1 MVYTSSRHFDIPSV
15 DLLTLLFDSPLGW
28 SEEST
33 VLAAEAADPRNTITK
48 SQARNY
54 VKRIGY
60 GLRTRYGIGKNG
72 PGKDVV
78 VVISSGQVLL
88 PSLFH
93 GVIGAGG
100 VYSAASASFIAL
112 ELARQIKQGSAKLV
126 ICSLD
131 AEEVAKQAAKECGV
145 PNNRVLVLESYAGSR
160 VLRNLDTGENIM
172 DEKRELDW
180 TRITNQEE
188 LENSL
193 ICLLYSSGTTGVPKG
208 AWILLILS
216 RNKQY

>member
-1 MVYTSSRHFDIPSV
+1 MVYSSSRHYDIPSA
-15 DLLTLLFDSPLGW
+15 DLLTILFDSPLGW

-33 VLAAEAADPRNTITK
+33 VLAAEAAEPSNTITK

-54 VKRIGY
+54 VKRIAY
-60 GLRTRYGIGKNG
+60 GLRHRYDIGKHG

-93 GVIGAGG
+93 GVICAGG
-100 VYSAASASFIAL
+100 VYSAASASFTTP
-112 ELARQIKQGSAKLV
+112 ELARQINQGSSKLI
-126 ICSLD
+126 ICSPD
-131 AEEVAKQAAKECGV
+131 AEEVAKHAAKECGV
-145 PNNRVLVLESYAGSR
+145 SNSRVLVLESYAGSR

-172 DEKRELDW
+172 HEKRELDW
-180 TRITNQEE
+180 IRIIDQKE
-188 LENSL
+188 LEDSL

-208 AWILLILS
+208 ELQSPLTV
-216 RNKQY
+216 RR